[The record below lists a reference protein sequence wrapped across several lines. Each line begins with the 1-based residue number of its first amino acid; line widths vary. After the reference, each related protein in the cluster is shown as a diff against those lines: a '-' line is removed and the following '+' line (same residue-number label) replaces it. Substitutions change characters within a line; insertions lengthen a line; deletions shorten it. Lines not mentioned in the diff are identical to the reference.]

1 LIDILCFYQG
11 FCFVAQPL
19 SSAVIP
25 KLQEERMHT
34 TDKLEAESLIKKLPD
49 ESTFE
54 DIQYHLYVAE
64 KLKNARKQIKD
75 RKIHSQAEVKKRL
88 KKWIMK

>member
-1 LIDILCFYQG
+1 MQ
-11 FCFVAQPL
+11 
-19 SSAVIP
+19 
-25 KLQEERMHT
+25 KTE
-34 TDKLEAESLIKKLPD
+34 KLEAESLIKKLPD

-64 KLKNARKQIKD
+64 KLKNARQQIKD
-75 RKIHSQAEVKKRL
+75 GKIHSQVEAEKRL

>member
-1 LIDILCFYQG
+1 MF
-11 FCFVAQPL
+11 
-19 SSAVIP
+19 
-25 KLQEERMHT
+25 T
-34 TDKLEAESLIKKLPD
+34 TEKLEAESLIEKLPD

-64 KLKNARKQIKD
+64 KLRNARQQIKNG
-75 RKIHSQAEVKKRL
+75 KVHSQSEVETRL

>member
-1 LIDILCFYQG
+1 
-11 FCFVAQPL
+11 
-19 SSAVIP
+19 
-25 KLQEERMHT
+25 MHT
-34 TDKLEAESLIKKLPD
+34 TEKLEAESLIKKLPD

-64 KLKNARKQIKD
+64 KLKNDRQQIKD
-75 RKIHSQAEVKKRL
+75 GKIHLQVEAEKRL